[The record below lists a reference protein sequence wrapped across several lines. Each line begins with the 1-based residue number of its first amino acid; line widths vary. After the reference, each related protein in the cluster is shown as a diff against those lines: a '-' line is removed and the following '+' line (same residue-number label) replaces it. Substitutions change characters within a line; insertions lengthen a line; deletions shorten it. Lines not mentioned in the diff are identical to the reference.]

1 MDAFRSLRLLTTAA
15 VAVSALA
22 GCSML
27 AGRNDPTPEAAAQAG
42 RIGVYESAPPGRS
55 DYRFVSRLW
64 VEPWQSA
71 VRVPRYASVESGV
84 ADLRNRA
91 VALGGDAIVNFACY
105 HADVNPESD
114 YYCNGTVIK
123 YVQ

>member
-1 MDAFRSLRLLTTAA
+1 MDAIPSPRLLLIAA
-15 VAVSALA
+15 IAFPMLT

-27 AGRNDPTPEAAAQAG
+27 SGRNDPSPESAAQAE
-42 RIGVYESAPPGRS
+42 RIDLYEAAPPGAR

-64 VEPWQSA
+64 VEPRQSA
-71 VRVPRYASVESGV
+71 ARVPRYASVEAGV

-91 VALGGDAIVNFACY
+91 VDLGGDAIVNFACF
-105 HADVNPESD
+105 HSDVDPKSD